1 MSPPMKTIQNCW
13 NSATILPTPV
23 AVAVGPQPDVMKELS
38 DMLLLFA
45 QAGETDAVSA
55 EDMCEIEEE
64 LLTAIPIGVDEDE
77 VEILALAEAC
87 RKLVLHLKTTLRT
100 GCQYP

>member
-1 MSPPMKTIQNCW
+1 
-13 NSATILPTPV
+13 
-23 AVAVGPQPDVMKELS
+23 MKELS